1 MTPCKRGHLSERYK
15 NGACKQCDR
24 ERVRAPRKRNIS
36 REKRGVYKR
45 NHYAR
50 HSAKVLAWNRAYNHK
65 KDWPMTDVEKLLC
78 QYRYEDAQ
86 RQTIETGVQHHV
98 DHIWPLAKGG
108 PHLPWNLQV
117 LTAAENILKSDKI

>member
-1 MTPCKRGHLSERYK
+1 MTPCKKGHLSERYK

-24 ERVRAPRKRNIS
+24 ERNRTGRKRDP
-36 REKRGVYKR
+36 EKRATYRR

-50 HSAKVLAWNRAYNHK
+50 HSSKVLARNAAYRHK
-65 KDWPMTDVEKLLC
+65 KEWPMTDIEKLLC
-78 QYRYEDAQ
+78 QYRYDDAK
-86 RQTIETGVQHHV
+86 RLTTETGVQHHV

-117 LTAAENILKSDKI
+117 LTAEENILKSDKI